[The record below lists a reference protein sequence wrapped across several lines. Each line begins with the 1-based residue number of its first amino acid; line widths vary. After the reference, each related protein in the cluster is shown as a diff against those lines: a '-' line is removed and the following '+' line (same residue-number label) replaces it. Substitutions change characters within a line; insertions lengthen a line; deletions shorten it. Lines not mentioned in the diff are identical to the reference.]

1 MIGTAQAE
9 WFAGSMNRQS
19 PKVARTRRASSRSR
33 SLEAFPWFVKLWGMS
48 KPRIAI
54 VFGSDSDWPV
64 MEKCVAQLR
73 AFDEEPYVEAV
84 SAHRSPQRV
93 AEFASNA
100 ERDGFEV
107 IIAAAGMSN
116 ALAGAVA
123 AHTCLPV
130 IGVPL
135 ASGPLSGFDAL
146 LSTVQMPPGMPVAT
160 VSVGEAG
167 ARNAAL
173 LAIQILARQDATL
186 ATAYREFKTRQTETV
201 AQKNEALQA
210 RIKK

>member
-1 MIGTAQAE
+1 
-9 WFAGSMNRQS
+9 MNRS
-19 PKVARTRRASSRSR
+19 
-33 SLEAFPWFVKLWGMS
+33 
-48 KPRIAI
+48 RIA
-54 VFGSDSDWPV
+54 VLFGSDSDWPV
-64 MEKCVAQLR
+64 MEKCVAQLK
-73 AFDEEPYVEAV
+73 AFGESAHVEAV
-84 SAHRSPQRV
+84 SAHRSPTRV
-93 AEFASNA
+93 AEFARNA
-100 ERDGFEV
+100 ESEGIEV

-146 LSTVQMPPGMPVAT
+146 LSTVQMPPGIPVAA

-173 LAIQILARQDATL
+173 LAIQIIARHDARLAE
-186 ATAYREFKTRQTETV
+186 AYRKFKADQAATV
-201 AQKNEALQA
+201 ASKNAALQEK
-210 RIKK
+210 ISSCK

>member
-1 MIGTAQAE
+1 M
-9 WFAGSMNRQS
+9 
-19 PKVARTRRASSRSR
+19 
-33 SLEAFPWFVKLWGMS
+33 

-64 MEKCVAQLR
+64 MEKCVAQLA
-73 AFDEEPYVEAV
+73 AFGEQPFVEAM
-84 SAHRSPQRV
+84 SAHRNPERV
-93 AEFASNA
+93 ARFASNA
-100 ERDGFEV
+100 ESEGIQL

-130 IGVPL
+130 IGIPL

-146 LSTVQMPPGMPVAT
+146 LSTVQMPPGIPVAS

-167 ARNAAL
+167 AKNAAL
-173 LAIQILARQDATL
+173 LAIQILARHDARL
-186 ATAYREFKTRQTETV
+186 AEAYRKFKADQAASVEKRN
-201 AQKNEALQA
+201 AALQQL
-210 RIKK
+210 IKAAK

>member
-1 MIGTAQAE
+1 M
-9 WFAGSMNRQS
+9 
-19 PKVARTRRASSRSR
+19 
-33 SLEAFPWFVKLWGMS
+33 
-48 KPRIAI
+48 KPRVAI

-64 MEKCVAQLR
+64 MEKCVAQLA
-73 AFDEEPYVEAV
+73 AFGESAQVEVA
-84 SAHRSPQRV
+84 SAHRSPDRV
-93 AEFASNA
+93 AEFARGA
-100 ERDGFEV
+100 EKDGIEV

-135 ASGPLSGFDAL
+135 AGGPLSGFDAL
-146 LSTVQMPPGMPVAT
+146 LSTVQMPPGIPVAT

-173 LAIQILARQDATL
+173 LAIQIIARHDAKLAE
-186 ATAYREFKTRQTETV
+186 AYRRFKTDQAATIST
-201 AQKNEALQA
+201 KNAALQEK
-210 RIKK
+210 IKS